1 MALPIFKRFFNRNT
15 DGVTGL
21 PGRAEFLR
29 QFQNTLDKLNFESGS
44 LVLLR
49 LAGLAQRNRLG
60 GWETTDAW
68 LNQVAQV
75 LRSNTGGL
83 KGVLVGR
90 LSGSDFGVLFPQVAN
105 ADEGG
110 GADSNTVVWANQ
122 LLQDLRRRV
131 SPLSPETQTTA
142 WIGLG
147 RFKREDALAAIFSK
161 VDGALAAAQAQ
172 GRDAISVADSDSV
185 PGLPQSSAEWLAV
198 FDAAVE
204 SNALELHRQTVV
216 GPSKAIL
223 FDDVTSRIY
232 NADVDSAIDADQ
244 WRPVAERLQYTSNLD
259 LAFTK
264 KALATL
270 EDAMQRKTPLVAMA
284 LHLNLNLSAAS
295 LLDESFM
302 PRLLALLD
310 KHESVVKHL
319 LFAMNEA
326 PALRQGKA
334 FEAFC
339 LALQARGIRVGVS
352 SAGYQLEELSP
363 LVSKGL
369 RFLTVSSGD
378 AAWLAGLCQF
388 AHVLGLQ
395 VFAQDVQFAS
405 ALEQMWQRGFDG
417 ASGPG
422 INNS

>member
-1 MALPIFKRFFNRNT
+1 MALQLFERLFNRKT
-15 DGVTGL
+15 DRVTGL
-21 PGRAEFLR
+21 PDRAEFLR
-29 QFQNTLDKLNFESGS
+29 QFQNTLDKPNFEGGS

-49 LAGLAQRNRLG
+49 LAGLAQRNRIW
-60 GWETTDAW
+60 GWEATDAW
-68 LNQVAQV
+68 LNQVAEV
-75 LRSNTGGL
+75 LRSNTLGL

-90 LSGSDFGVLFPQVAN
+90 LSGSDFGVLFPQEADAN
-105 ADEGG
+105 K
-110 GADSNTVVWANQ
+110 VVWANQ

-131 SPLSPETQTTA
+131 LPLSLETQTTA

-204 SNALELHRQTVV
+204 SNALELHRRTVV

-223 FDDVTSRIY
+223 FDDVTLRIY

-259 LAFTK
+259 LAFSE

-310 KHESVVKHL
+310 MHESVAKHL

-352 SAGYQLEELSP
+352 SAGYQLAELSP

-422 INNS
+422 INNA

>member
-1 MALPIFKRFFNRNT
+1 MALQILKRLFNRNT
-15 DGVTGL
+15 DRVTGL
-21 PGRAEFLR
+21 PDRAEFLR
-29 QFQNTLDKLNFESGS
+29 QFQNTLDKPNFEGGS

-49 LAGLAQRNRLG
+49 LAGLAQRNRIG
-60 GWETTDAW
+60 GWEATDAW
-68 LNQVAQV
+68 LNQVAEV
-75 LRSNTGGL
+75 LRSNTRGL

-90 LSGSDFGVLFPQVAN
+90 LSGSDFGVLFPQDADAN
-105 ADEGG
+105 K
-110 GADSNTVVWANQ
+110 VVWANQ
-122 LLQDLRRRV
+122 LLQDLRHRV

-223 FDDVTSRIY
+223 FDDVTLGIY

-259 LAFTK
+259 LAFTE

-310 KHESVVKHL
+310 KHESVAKHL

-352 SAGYQLEELSP
+352 SAGYQLAELSP

-422 INNS
+422 INNA

>member
-1 MALPIFKRFFNRNT
+1 MALQILKRLFNRNT
-15 DGVTGL
+15 DRVTGL
-21 PGRAEFLR
+21 PDRAEFLR
-29 QFQNTLDKLNFESGS
+29 QFQNTLDKLNFEGGS

-49 LAGLAQRNRLG
+49 LAGLAQRNRIG
-60 GWETTDAW
+60 GWEATDAW
-68 LNQVAQV
+68 LNQVAEV
-75 LRSNTGGL
+75 LRSNTLGL

-90 LSGSDFGVLFPQVAN
+90 LSGSDFGVLFPQE
-105 ADEGG
+105 AD
-110 GADSNTVVWANQ
+110 ANTVVWANQ

-204 SNALELHRQTVV
+204 TNALELHRQTVE

-223 FDDVTSRIY
+223 FDDVTLGIY
-232 NADVDSAIDADQ
+232 NDDVDSAIDADQ
-244 WRPVAERLQYTSNLD
+244 WRPVAERLQYTSKLD
-259 LAFTK
+259 LAFTE

-310 KHESVVKHL
+310 KHESVAKHL

-339 LALQARGIRVGVS
+339 LALQVRGIRVGVS
-352 SAGYQLEELSP
+352 SAGYQLAELSP

-369 RFLTVSSGD
+369 RFLSVTSGD

-388 AHVLGLQ
+388 AHALGLQ

-405 ALEQMWQRGFDG
+405 ALGQMWQRGFDG

-422 INNS
+422 IDNP

>member
-1 MALPIFKRFFNRNT
+1 MALQILKRLFNRNT
-15 DGVTGL
+15 DRVTGL
-21 PGRAEFLR
+21 PDRAEFLR
-29 QFQNTLDKLNFESGS
+29 QFQNTLDKLNFEGGS

-49 LAGLAQRNRLG
+49 LAGLAQRNRIG
-60 GWETTDAW
+60 GWEATDAW
-68 LNQVAQV
+68 LKQVAQV
-75 LRSNTGGL
+75 LRSNTLGL
-83 KGVLVGR
+83 RGVLVGR
-90 LSGSDFGVLFPQVAN
+90 LSGSDFGVLFLQEADAN
-105 ADEGG
+105 A
-110 GADSNTVVWANQ
+110 VVWANQ

-204 SNALELHRQTVV
+204 TNALELHRQTVE

-223 FDDVTSRIY
+223 FDDVTLGIY

-259 LAFTK
+259 LAFTE

-310 KHESVVKHL
+310 MHESVAKHL

-352 SAGYQLEELSP
+352 SAGYQLAELSP

-369 RFLTVSSGD
+369 RFLSVSSGD
-378 AAWLAGLCQF
+378 AAWLSGLCQF
-388 AHVLGLQ
+388 AHALGLQ

>member
-1 MALPIFKRFFNRNT
+1 MVLQILKRLFNRKT
-15 DGVTGL
+15 DRVTGL
-21 PGRAEFLR
+21 SDRAEFLR
-29 QFQNTLDKLNFESGS
+29 QFQNTLDKLNFEGGS

-49 LAGLAQRNRLG
+49 LSELAQRNRLG

-68 LNQVAQV
+68 LKQVAEV
-75 LRSNTGGL
+75 LRANTLGL
-83 KGVLVGR
+83 RGVMVGR
-90 LSGSDFGVLFPQVAN
+90 LSGSDFGVLFSQA
-105 ADEGG
+105 ADT
-110 GADSNTVVWANQ
+110 NTVVWANQ
-122 LLQDLRRRV
+122 LLQDLRRNV
-131 SPLSPETQTTA
+131 LHLSPETQTTA

-147 RFKREDALAAIFSK
+147 RFKREDPLAAIFAK

-172 GRDAISVADSDSV
+172 DRDAISVADSDSV

-198 FDAAVE
+198 FDAAFE
-204 SNALELHRQTVV
+204 TNALELHRQTVV

-223 FDDVTSRIY
+223 FDNVTLRIY
-232 NADVDSAIDADQ
+232 NAFVDCAIDADQ

-259 LAFTK
+259 LAFTG

-270 EDAMQRKTPLVAMA
+270 EDAMQRKKPLVAMA

-295 LLDESFM
+295 LLDERFM

-310 KHESVVKHL
+310 KHESVAKHL
-319 LFAMNEA
+319 LFAMIEA

-352 SAGYQLEELSP
+352 SAGHQLAELAP

-369 RFLTVSSGD
+369 RFLSVALVD
-378 AAWLAGLCQF
+378 AAWLAGFCQF
-388 AHVLGLQ
+388 AHALGLK
-395 VFAQDVQFAS
+395 VYAQDVQLES

-422 INNS
+422 IDNP

>member
-1 MALPIFKRFFNRNT
+1 MALQIFKRFFHRNT
-15 DGVTGL
+15 DSVTGL
-21 PGRAEFLR
+21 PDRTEFLR
-29 QFQNTLDKLNFESGS
+29 QFQNTLDKLNFEGGS

-49 LAGLAQRNRLG
+49 LSGLAQRNRLG
-60 GWETTDAW
+60 GWEATDAW

-75 LRSNTGGL
+75 LRSNTRGL

-90 LSGSDFGVLFPQVAN
+90 LSGSDFGVLFPQEADAN
-105 ADEGG
+105 K
-110 GADSNTVVWANQ
+110 VVWANQ

-204 SNALELHRQTVV
+204 SNALELHRQPVV

-223 FDDVTSRIY
+223 FDDVTLRIY
-232 NADVDSAIDADQ
+232 NAFADCAIDADQ

-259 LAFTK
+259 LAFTE

-270 EDAMQRKTPLVAMA
+270 EDAMQRKTPLVALA

-310 KHESVVKHL
+310 MHESIAKHL

-352 SAGYQLEELSP
+352 SAGYQLAELSP
-363 LVSKGL
+363 LVLKGL

-388 AHVLGLQ
+388 AHVLGLE

-422 INNS
+422 IDNP

>member
-1 MALPIFKRFFNRNT
+1 MALQILKRLFNRNT
-15 DGVTGL
+15 DRVTGL
-21 PGRAEFLR
+21 PDRAEFLR
-29 QFQNTLDKLNFESGS
+29 QCQNTLDKLNVEGGS

-60 GWETTDAW
+60 GWEATDAW
-68 LNQVAQV
+68 LNQAAEV
-75 LRSNTGGL
+75 LLSNTLGL

-90 LSGSDFGVLFPQVAN
+90 LSGSDFGVLFPQE
-105 ADEGG
+105 ADE
-110 GADSNTVVWANQ
+110 NTVVWANQ

-223 FDDVTSRIY
+223 FDDVTLGIY
-232 NADVDSAIDADQ
+232 NDDVDSAIDADQ

-259 LAFTK
+259 LAFTE

-310 KHESVVKHL
+310 KHESVAKHL

-352 SAGYQLEELSP
+352 SAGYQLAELSP

-369 RFLTVSSGD
+369 RFLTFSSGD

>member
-1 MALPIFKRFFNRNT
+1 
-15 DGVTGL
+15 
-21 PGRAEFLR
+21 
-29 QFQNTLDKLNFESGS
+29 
-44 LVLLR
+44 
-49 LAGLAQRNRLG
+49 
-60 GWETTDAW
+60 
-68 LNQVAQV
+68 
-75 LRSNTGGL
+75 
-83 KGVLVGR
+83 
-90 LSGSDFGVLFPQVAN
+90 
-105 ADEGG
+105 
-110 GADSNTVVWANQ
+110 VVWANQ

-204 SNALELHRQTVV
+204 TNALELHRQTVV

-223 FDDVTSRIY
+223 FDDVTLGIY

-259 LAFTK
+259 LAFTE

-310 KHESVVKHL
+310 KHESVAKHL

-352 SAGYQLEELSP
+352 SAGYQLAELSP

-369 RFLTVSSGD
+369 RFLSVTSGD

-388 AHVLGLQ
+388 AHALGLQ

-422 INNS
+422 IDNP

>member
-1 MALPIFKRFFNRNT
+1 MALQILKRLFNRNT
-15 DGVTGL
+15 DRVTGL
-21 PGRAEFLR
+21 PDRAEFLR
-29 QFQNTLDKLNFESGS
+29 QFQNTLDKLNFEGGS

-49 LAGLAQRNRLG
+49 LAGLAQRNRIG
-60 GWETTDAW
+60 GWEATDAW
-68 LNQVAQV
+68 LKQVAQV
-75 LRSNTGGL
+75 LRSNTLGL
-83 KGVLVGR
+83 RGVLVGR
-90 LSGSDFGVLFPQVAN
+90 LSGSDFGVLFLQEADAN
-105 ADEGG
+105 A
-110 GADSNTVVWANQ
+110 VVWANQ

-204 SNALELHRQTVV
+204 SNALELHRRTVV

-223 FDDVTSRIY
+223 FDDVTLRIY

-259 LAFTK
+259 LAFTE

-310 KHESVVKHL
+310 KHESVAKHL

-352 SAGYQLEELSP
+352 SAGYQLAELSP

-422 INNS
+422 INNA